1 MITWLT
7 RLGQYLAVK
16 RNFIRYSLATIGIPA
31 VGGVTW
37 LYFKY
42 YADRSVL
49 LWLYM
54 IGVAV
59 VAAYIWGIAMW
70 KLFMSERSA
79 RIPES
84 TSGDQ

>member
-1 MITWLT
+1 MITWFT

-16 RNFIRYSLATIGIPA
+16 RNFIRYSLATLGIPG
-31 VGGVTW
+31 VIGVTW

-79 RIPES
+79 RIPKS
-84 TSGDQ
+84 SSHDQ

>member
-1 MITWLT
+1 MIKWFI

-16 RNFIRYSLATIGIPA
+16 RNFIRYSLATIGIPG
-31 VGGVTW
+31 VCGVTW

-42 YADRSVL
+42 YADRSFL

-59 VAAYIWGIAMW
+59 VAAYMSGLAMW

-79 RIPES
+79 RSPEPS
-84 TSGDQ
+84 ERDQ

>member
-1 MITWLT
+1 MIKWFT

-16 RNFIRYSLATIGIPA
+16 RNFIRYSLATVGIPG

-42 YADRSVL
+42 YADRSVF

-54 IGVAV
+54 IGVAA
-59 VAAYIWGIAMW
+59 VAAYISGIAMW
-70 KLFMSERSA
+70 RLFMSERSA
-79 RIPES
+79 RILES
-84 TSGDQ
+84 SSRDQ

>member
-1 MITWLT
+1 MNTWFA
-7 RLGQYLAVK
+7 RLSQYLAAK
-16 RNFIRYSLATIGIPA
+16 RNFIRYSLAAIGIPA

-37 LYFKY
+37 LYFEY

-59 VAAYIWGIAMW
+59 VAAYLWGIVMW

-79 RIPES
+79 RSSES
-84 TSGDQ
+84 TSGDR

>member
-1 MITWLT
+1 MITWFSK
-7 RLGQYLAVK
+7 LGQYLAVK
-16 RNFIRYSLATIGIPA
+16 RNFIRYSLAAIGIPA

-37 LYFKY
+37 LYFEY

-59 VAAYIWGIAMW
+59 VAAYLWGVVMW

-79 RIPES
+79 RISES
-84 TSGDQ
+84 RSGDR